1 MKIRNFNLIVIPFCL
16 FTMFLSFH
24 GYSQDQVTPFND
36 LETEDG
42 TILKETITQIGNCN
56 TNSTLFIQDLTDSKN
71 KNTLIKEGSLSS
83 AWDKVRQYNPDR
95 FVYLNDGKYMMLH
108 GYYNGNICI
117 SVYNS
122 PELQSVIHN
131 QKVFKSGSVVA
142 AYNAMSNE
150 NKSDFNKKLGKL
162 APYFEDEENHTR
174 LKKYLGK
181 ELYDNLLK
189 NLNEENMHLL
199 AGGMI
204 HEGMHALLTDEQTY
218 NIQEDFENN
227 YLSMELNELRSY
239 MAEINY
245 HCRFCNWAKKDIDSH
260 WNNINKLIKEL
271 EKCRR
276 KKPPEITVEEKEKI
290 EEIKAQIKA
299 HIAMIRVRLR
309 EINESAKR
317 MEFLMADYRKNYIK
331 NIDPKKD
338 KINSK
343 LQLNSKFG
351 KLEVAV
357 ATFKKDIGTY
367 TADMEK
373 VLSELESILD
383 LWNVWADCKI
393 TIPPAQET
401 TKRLITNA
409 LKIKFP
415 DPPLKLSDDIKTA
428 AEKEITRNYFQ
439 TGALPGES
447 VDPGIQR
454 FGLTTG
460 AIFSFVNMSA
470 LNNYFD
476 YLNKTWDGN
485 IEHIHN
491 SFGFDFNVSY
501 FFTQN
506 IGIKAGIENLNS
518 KTEGTLEAYGSN
530 YKSSNQTTGIL
541 AGLEFMTNPIT
552 ENITLLGS
560 ACVGPYFSRYSENEN
575 GFLTEGTDNSFGYK
589 LAGGLEFMINHSIGI
604 QINSGYRS
612 VKFNDFN
619 TNFFMPGNPPVELDY
634 SGFFGEL
641 KAIVKF

>member
-1 MKIRNFNLIVIPFCL
+1 
-16 FTMFLSFH
+16 
-24 GYSQDQVTPFND
+24 
-36 LETEDG
+36 
-42 TILKETITQIGNCN
+42 
-56 TNSTLFIQDLTDSKN
+56 
-71 KNTLIKEGSLSS
+71 
-83 AWDKVRQYNPDR
+83 
-95 FVYLNDGKYMMLH
+95 
-108 GYYNGNICI
+108 
-117 SVYNS
+117 
-122 PELQSVIHN
+122 
-131 QKVFKSGSVVA
+131 
-142 AYNAMSNE
+142 
-150 NKSDFNKKLGKL
+150 
-162 APYFEDEENHTR
+162 
-174 LKKYLGK
+174 
-181 ELYDNLLK
+181 
-189 NLNEENMHLL
+189 
-199 AGGMI
+199 
-204 HEGMHALLTDEQTY
+204 
-218 NIQEDFENN
+218 
-227 YLSMELNELRSY
+227 
-239 MAEINY
+239 
-245 HCRFCNWAKKDIDSH
+245 
-260 WNNINKLIKEL
+260 
-271 EKCRR
+271 
-276 KKPPEITVEEKEKI
+276 
-290 EEIKAQIKA
+290 
-299 HIAMIRVRLR
+299 
-309 EINESAKR
+309 
-317 MEFLMADYRKNYIK
+317 
-331 NIDPKKD
+331 
-338 KINSK
+338 
-343 LQLNSKFG
+343 
-351 KLEVAV
+351 
-357 ATFKKDIGTY
+357 
-367 TADMEK
+367 MEK

-485 IEHIHN
+485 IEPIHN